1 MYICLRLGD
10 VLISP
15 TPTVKYLGLT
25 IDEHLS
31 FSSYVTEVEK
41 KVGTKLAMFRKIR
54 DNLTPAARKTFCSF
68 IQAHLEYGSNAFV
81 HCLHSTQHD
90 RLTRIANRAVRIVF
104 GFPWHYDVSVLHT
117 RYGLAPI
124 ALRYQL
130 KLYILVFRAIR
141 GMCSTLLSDCFCL
154 RSATTRTAARTRS
167 QSIDSLALPKARTR
181 YGLFALSFLASD
193 RWNSLPAGILFQLT
207 FALAPRFHYSANL
220 YVTT

>member
-1 MYICLRLGD
+1 MLLMYMMVLCKITGELFCRGRCTNDSKTQFIIRRQKTKCVPPNIRLRLGD

-54 DNLTPAARKTFCSF
+54 DNNNLTPAARKTFYCSF

-81 HCLHSTQHD
+81 HCLHTTQHD

-130 KLYILVFRAIR
+130 KGEVKAKIKISPVVVFGVLSRMVLVRE
-141 GMCSTLLSDCFCL
+141 S
-154 RSATTRTAARTRS
+154 
-167 QSIDSLALPKARTR
+167 
-181 YGLFALSFLASD
+181 
-193 RWNSLPAGILFQLT
+193 
-207 FALAPRFHYSANL
+207 
-220 YVTT
+220 